1 MNYKKSL
8 ELCKKRY
15 KRNTRKRDE
24 IYFKIL
30 KRIDKINVKKYN
42 THHY

>member
-1 MNYKKSL
+1 MNYKKIL
-8 ELCKKRY
+8 KLCMKRY
-15 KRNTRKRDE
+15 KHNTKKRDE

-30 KRIDKINVKKYN
+30 KRIDKINFKYN

>member
-8 ELCKKRY
+8 ELCRKKY
-15 KRNTRKRDE
+15 KHNTRKRDE

-30 KRIDKINVKKYN
+30 KRIDKITFKYN
-42 THHY
+42 THHS